1 MDEAATLILSHR
13 DRPVLMIDG
22 HDAQVCLVLDWLAG
36 FSSHRCRQNKNLN
49 GYEKVELGQDKQFNI
64 DSHRDRSVLKIDGHN
79 AEARLLL
86 DRLARFRIS

>member
-13 DRPVLMIDG
+13 DRSVLMIDG
-22 HDAQVCLVLDWLAG
+22 HDAQVRLVVDWIPG
-36 FSSHRCRQNKNLN
+36 FSLHRSRQNRNLN

-64 DSHRDRSVLKIDGHN
+64 ESHRDRSVLKIDGHN

-86 DRLARFRIS
+86 DRLARFRIF